1 MRLHSFERRYNH
13 DYNTSHLYYDDDVDV
28 RYDVSCY
35 GSLCSNHDYNTS
47 HLYYDDDVDVRYDVS
62 CYGSLCSQ
70 SELLFYNLLGN
81 GLF

>member
-35 GSLCSNHDYNTS
+35 GSLCSETVLIS
-47 HLYYDDDVDVRYDVS
+47 VS
-62 CYGSLCSQ
+62 LRGA
-70 SELLFYNLLGN
+70 
-81 GLF
+81 